1 MKDKPSSARTRD
13 FTDSLY
19 IVRNTR
25 TAVLRPK
32 YTIEL
37 FELKLDQTE
46 LLIIKY
52 RWRRKRKK
60 KRKKAFCLNEA
71 IFLSEVENH
80 SVMSLVNY
88 DNYETYTVV

>member
-1 MKDKPSSARTRD
+1 MALIVKDKPSSARTRD

-32 YTIEL
+32 YMIEL

-52 RWRRKRKK
+52 RWGRKRKK
-60 KRKKAFCLNEA
+60 KKKKSFMSE
-71 IFLSEVENH
+71 LSHFPVWSWEPFR
-80 SVMSLVNY
+80 
-88 DNYETYTVV
+88 YEPG

>member
-1 MKDKPSSARTRD
+1 MALIVKDKPSSARTRD

-32 YTIEL
+32 YDMIEL

-60 KRKKAFCLNEA
+60 KKKKSFMSE
-71 IFLSEVENH
+71 LSHFPVWSWEPFR
-80 SVMSLVNY
+80 
-88 DNYETYTVV
+88 YEPG